1 MNLGALLITLVFL
14 VPFTG
19 GMLLTLLPRLGM
31 ARGWGSIA
39 VSTLHVGLT
48 FWLWL
53 VVQQQGLQHVNF
65 SGWKAPFGIA
75 FAADQFSTTILLIS
89 SIIVWL
95 GIWSAHW
102 TCSGEKQLNLLHPLL
117 QILTAGIT
125 GSYLTTDLFNLYVWF
140 EVMLM
145 SSFIIIALKGGRRE
159 LPASLRYMGLN
170 LLGGTFFLTGAGLI
184 YAMSGT
190 LSMPHLA
197 IRLPEADPNLAAAA
211 SALLLAAFGIK
222 AAVFPLFTW
231 MPSTYRVLPPALAAL
246 MAGTLTKV
254 GVCVIY
260 RMFTGPLAV
269 TRDALAPWI
278 MAAAVGSMLL
288 GGIVAYAQKDF
299 RRILTFHIISQVG
312 YMLAGVAIGTPI
324 ALAGGLFM
332 TMHNMIAKTSLFY
345 LAGMAESDF
354 GTGGLKAMGGLRVAQ
369 PLTTGIFLASA
380 LALAGLPPFSG
391 FWAKLSLLQGALGS
405 FDWVV
410 ITFALCTSLVTLMS
424 MMKIWH
430 EAYAKAGPAPSQISE
445 KKGFLAPALAL
456 GLVASLTFLAVEPIQ
471 QLCLRMAKD
480 LTDPLPMRSI
490 LAQEAQDEA
499 LTIKPRSSEG
509 EP

>member
-1 MNLGALLITLVFL
+1 MNLGALLITFVFL
-14 VPFTG
+14 VPFAG
-19 GMLLTLLPRLGM
+19 GMLITLLPRLGM

-53 VVQQQGLQHVNF
+53 LVQQQGLQHVNF
-65 SGWKAPFGIA
+65 SGWKSPFGIA

-89 SIIVWL
+89 SVIIWL

-197 IRLPEADPNLAAAA
+197 IRLPQADPNLAAAA

-231 MPSTYRVLPPALAAL
+231 MPTSYRVLPPALAAL

-288 GGIVAYAQKDF
+288 GGLVAYSQNDF
-299 RRILTFHIISQVG
+299 RRVLTMGIVSQIG
-312 YMLAGVAIGTPI
+312 YMLAGVAIGTPL
-324 ALAGGLFM
+324 ALAGGIFM
-332 TMHNMIAKTSLFY
+332 TMHNMVAKTSLFY

-354 GTGGLKAMGGLRVAQ
+354 GTGGLKSMGGLRAAQ
-369 PLTTGIFLASA
+369 PLTTGIFIAGAFSM
-380 LALAGLPPFSG
+380 AGLPPFSG
-391 FWAKLSLLQGALGS
+391 FWAKVSLIKGALS
-405 FDWVV
+405 TSDWIV
-410 ITFALCTSLVTLMS
+410 IASALAASILTLMA
-424 MMKIWH
+424 MVKIWN

-445 KKGFLAPALAL
+445 KKGFLAPALVL
-456 GLVASLTFLAVEPIQ
+456 GLAASMTFLAVEPIQ
-471 QLCLRMAKD
+471 QLCLRMARD
-480 LTDPLPMRSI
+480 LTDPVPMRSI
-490 LAQEAQDEA
+490 LAQEAQDEV
-499 LTIKPRSSEG
+499 LTLKPSEP
-509 EP
+509 EVSE